1 MQTRV
6 HDHHINN
13 SLYNTQ
19 QYLQLREGDD
29 YQYLKK
35 KKAFT
40 ISFLLNEIKEV
51 ELTNSNG
58 RELRSFGPWNLTQNC
73 LMFVLHNGT

>member
-1 MQTRV
+1 M

-29 YQYLKK
+29 FQYLIKEEK
-35 KKAFT
+35 
-40 ISFLLNEIKEV
+40 SFQFSFNEIKEV
-51 ELTNSNG
+51 KLTNSNG
-58 RELRSFGPWNLTQNC
+58 RELRSHGPWNLTQNC
-73 LMFVLHNGT
+73 LIFVLHDGT